1 MKNKILFVFALLC
14 ANLFSLPQ
22 VEARIIYLNT
32 ENINTS
38 DETVRAFSTA
48 TQVWV
53 QFWQYPKEYPQAE
66 GGLYLE
72 DGTKKEMYQ
81 VNPNVWAVEIGDLDF
96 YTHLLFSTTDITAN
110 NYDGKTIDLELPEY
124 FTKGDPTSKNC
135 FFMGR
140 NGWEEGWAWDVQQ
153 FFIKHG
159 WNGGNWTWQEMTHNG
174 DGTYSYVGIY
184 GGDNG
189 CNYNKTNSDTGNHYE
204 NGGTNN
210 KIGSPSSGNRCIF
223 TFNPLANHKFT
234 ITKGYW
240 LRHNWNA
247 KGIWDEW
254 RPLLTCTDN
263 INFSLIARYGGSGC
277 AYETNND
284 PTWTG
289 TWVNSPTTV
298 GSPSVGDWCTF
309 NYNSSNNKITIT
321 KITPSTFYLKHPWG
335 GGNHW
340 AWAPLS
346 IDNHDGTY
354 SLIARWGDNGCN
366 FNADIT
372 DTDASWVAKD
382 DLNIIPEVA
391 TKSGYPDISLYP
403 NAGDFCRFTLNPSS
417 GSITV
422 EMLGHE
428 MVDAETWKIYF
439 TCGYDENKNYY
450 WGDTYENEATVY
462 GYMYDWIDG
471 GTGEPAHR
479 NHAWPGVQAK
489 YCGQNEFGQCVYMMP
504 KKIYD
509 HVLFNNGLTTNDPG
523 WHQTYD
529 IYLKDA
535 SNTVSQY
542 NGAPVGYYLNG
553 WEAAAGSSFNTV
565 GVWNPMLAQPDTPES
580 GGTPQHMH
588 YWICKHC
595 DHFIHD
601 YHDLKEGCLKCSRL
615 DLDNKDVPTKLNTG
629 DYKTV
634 NLNRT
639 FKAGY
644 STIALPF
651 TVESVT
657 DKFGA
662 NAFAAYF
669 ESAIEPDGTG
679 TGFLIRFAH
688 TNRMEANKPYIL
700 YAPAQKAEPQF
711 NNVSVVNREETVCS
725 ATNSTRDTG
734 NWRMC
739 SNYTVGKSME
749 GLYGVANNKAIK
761 RGSSTATLNA
771 YAAYLKFEGAGVP
784 SIRGWDEDLED
795 GVILIDNEQLT
806 MDNAVYDLSGRKV
819 GSMNNGQW
827 TMDNGQWKRGIYIVN
842 GKKIVK

>member
-428 MVDAETWKIYF
+428 TVDAETWK
-439 TCGYDENKNYY
+439 
-450 WGDTYENEATVY
+450 
-462 GYMYDWIDG
+462 
-471 GTGEPAHR
+471 TGETHTKTRLRYMATCMTGLM
-479 NHAWPGVQAK
+479 GVQGSPPIGTMR
-489 YCGQNEFGQCVYMMP
+489 GQVC
-504 KKIYD
+504 
-509 HVLFNNGLTTNDPG
+509 
-523 WHQTYD
+523 
-529 IYLKDA
+529 
-535 SNTVSQY
+535 
-542 NGAPVGYYLNG
+542 
-553 WEAAAGSSFNTV
+553 
-565 GVWNPMLAQPDTPES
+565 
-580 GGTPQHMH
+580 
-588 YWICKHC
+588 
-595 DHFIHD
+595 
-601 YHDLKEGCLKCSRL
+601 
-615 DLDNKDVPTKLNTG
+615 KLN
-629 DYKTV
+629 
-634 NLNRT
+634 
-639 FKAGY
+639 
-644 STIALPF
+644 IA
-651 TVESVT
+651 
-657 DKFGA
+657 D
-662 NAFAAYF
+662 
-669 ESAIEPDGTG
+669 
-679 TGFLIRFAH
+679 
-688 TNRMEANKPYIL
+688 RM
-700 YAPAQKAEPQF
+700 
-711 NNVSVVNREETVCS
+711 
-725 ATNSTRDTG
+725 
-734 NWRMC
+734 
-739 SNYTVGKSME
+739 
-749 GLYGVANNKAIK
+749 
-761 RGSSTATLNA
+761 SS
-771 YAAYLKFEGAGVP
+771 
-784 SIRGWDEDLED
+784 
-795 GVILIDNEQLT
+795 
-806 MDNAVYDLSGRKV
+806 DNAS
-819 GSMNNGQW
+819 
-827 TMDNGQWKRGIYIVN
+827 I
-842 GKKIVK
+842 

>member
-1 MKNKILFVFALLC
+1 M
-14 ANLFSLPQ
+14 
-22 VEARIIYLNT
+22 NT

-48 TQVWV
+48 TDIWV

-72 DGTKKEMYQ
+72 DGTKIKMRP
-81 VNPNVWAVEIGDLDF
+81 VVDHVWAVEIGDLDF

-110 NYDGKTIDLELPEY
+110 NYNGKTIDLELPEY
-124 FTKGDPTSKNC
+124 FTKGNPTSKNC

-153 FFIKHG
+153 FYTKNAG
-159 WNGGNWTWQEMTHNG
+159 NGWTWSVMTHNG
-174 DGTYSYVGIY
+174 DGTYSYVGTY
-184 GGDNG
+184 GEYTGS
-189 CNYNKTNSDTGNHYE
+189 NYNKQGDNTGAHWEDKDHNSI
-204 NGGTNN
+204 
-210 KIGSPSSGNRCIF
+210 IGVPASGSRCIF

-254 RPLLTCTDN
+254 RPAFSTDGVN
-263 INFSLIARYGGSGC
+263 YSLVARYGGSGC
-277 AYETNND
+277 AYNTEPAGD
-284 PTWTG
+284 GHWTG
-289 TWVNSPTTV
+289 TPTTD

-309 NYNSSNNKITIT
+309 NYNSSNNEITIT
-321 KITPSTFYLKHPWG
+321 KITTSTFYLKHNWG
-335 GGNHW
+335 GGN
-340 AWAPLS
+340 P
-346 IDNHDGTY
+346 GKY
-354 SLIARWGDNGCN
+354 YLIARWGGDGENEGCN
-366 FNADIT
+366 YNASVT
-372 DTDASWVAKD
+372 DTDAGWIAKGD
-382 DLNIIPEVA
+382 TKFSITPDVA
-391 TKSGYPDISLYP
+391 TKEGYPNITLPP
-403 NAGDFCRFTLNPSS
+403 NNGDFCRFTFDPTNKT
-417 GSITV
+417 INV

-450 WGDTYENEATVY
+450 WGDSYENEATIY

-509 HVLFNNGLTTNDPG
+509 HVLFNNGLTTSDPG
-523 WHQTYD
+523 WHQTND

-542 NGAPVGYYLNG
+542 NGAPVGYYLNC

-629 DYKTV
+629 DYETV

-651 TVESVT
+651 AVESVT
-657 DKFGA
+657 DRFGA
-662 NAFAAYF
+662 GAFAAYL

-739 SNYTVGKSME
+739 SNYTVEKSME
-749 GLYGVANNKAIK
+749 GLYGVANNRAIK
-761 RGSSTATLNA
+761 RGSSSATLNA
-771 YAAYLKFEGAGVP
+771 YAAYLQFSGAGVP

-795 GVILIDNEQLT
+795 GVIPIDKEQLT

-827 TMDNGQWKRGIYIVN
+827 TMNNGQWKRGIYIVN